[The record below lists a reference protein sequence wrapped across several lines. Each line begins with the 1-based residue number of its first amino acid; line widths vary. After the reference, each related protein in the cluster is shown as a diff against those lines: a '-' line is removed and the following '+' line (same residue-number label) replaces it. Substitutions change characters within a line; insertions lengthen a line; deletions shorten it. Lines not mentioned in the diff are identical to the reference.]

1 MMEEYF
7 SFDMNSI
14 REQVENLTE
23 TQINKI
29 EREREQKT

>member
-1 MMEEYF
+1 MMQEYF

-14 REQVENLTE
+14 KEQVENLTE
-23 TQINKI
+23 AQITKI

>member
-14 REQVENLTE
+14 RKQVENLTV

-29 EREREQKT
+29 ETEREQKT